1 VTAPVRERP
10 AREVTSAWLRQRVD
24 AELAGL
30 LARRLA
36 ELRFLGADIAPFD
49 QVLGR
54 LISGP
59 GKRLRPAFVFWGF
72 RAAGGPAEGPDAEAA
87 VRVGCAIE
95 ILHAAALILDDL
107 MDGSPVRR
115 GEPAAHVRLARQRES
130 AGWRGDPG
138 EFGRSAALLLGLQAF
153 TWADAAINEAGVA
166 PGRLPGVWRIFTGLR
181 TEMIGGQYLDLLN
194 AGRGGSDPAAAQQT
208 TVYKSGKYT
217 VQRPLQ
223 LGAAVA
229 GLEAAGPGSAGGFL
243 SGYSLPLGEAFQLRD
258 DVLGVFGDPAVTGK
272 PADEDLRAGK
282 QTLLL
287 VLARQLAGPRGR
299 AALDAVAGNEH
310 ATAAQLA
317 DARKVLASCGALAA
331 VEQRIARLAQQAQD
345 AVTADGEIPPE
356 TRRALLALAGQAAG
370 IAG

>member
-1 VTAPVRERP
+1 
-10 AREVTSAWLRQRVD
+10 
-24 AELAGL
+24 
-30 LARRLA
+30 
-36 ELRFLGADIAPFD
+36 
-49 QVLGR
+49 
-54 LISGP
+54 
-59 GKRLRPAFVFWGF
+59 
-72 RAAGGPAEGPDAEAA
+72 
-87 VRVGCAIE
+87 
-95 ILHAAALILDDL
+95 

-356 TRRALLALAGQAAG
+356 ARRALLALAGQAAG